1 MNNKYVAVIWGAAA
15 TTSAAA
21 AAVAAAAA
29 AISIKSNPFENL
41 WASKLSADKNVQK
54 KQQQQRNHIHKSHSS
69 NIPTQQ
75 NQA

>member
-1 MNNKYVAVIWGAAA
+1 MNNEYIAVIWGAAA

-21 AAVAAAAA
+21 AAVAAA